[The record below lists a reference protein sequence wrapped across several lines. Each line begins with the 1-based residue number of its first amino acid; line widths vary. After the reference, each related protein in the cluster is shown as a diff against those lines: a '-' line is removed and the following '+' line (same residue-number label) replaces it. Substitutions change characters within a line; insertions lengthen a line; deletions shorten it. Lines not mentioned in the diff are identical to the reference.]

1 MTVPEVDPSVRPAPS
16 PWRQLLMLVW
26 KNVYVKRL
34 CRRYTTTLLEIVLMV
49 VLLLGIQ
56 ESSVVREPLIR
67 KGDTIFSPI
76 SPTTFWNTQPDM
88 VQVQQVLYA
97 PADNKYLSRLTR
109 EAMKMLSVPDVMGM
123 HSDKEI
129 VAAMMRQNRTP
140 VHTVG
145 LYYGNV
151 NPGDKDSV
159 PISLRITFFGGSL
172 PLDVLVHYPQRILSQ
187 PEGPSAEE
195 RFPEMNTLLPIMG
208 TLQQLHL
215 EIQASLHNHTGQML
229 QPASLQRFPYPSY
242 IEYKDTQNYA
252 LVLTRFCVGM
262 LIPFA
267 FFVAMLSEEKVTGMK
282 EMLRL
287 VGIGDWVYWTSHY
300 LSAAFVHVIIATLMM
315 LFVCVKRNEEGRSF
329 IQYSDPML
337 VFFILLCFGSSCTM
351 HATLL
356 SMFFN
361 SPHSA
366 VAGAMLYWTFS
377 CVMPFLLLENDG
389 GQGYHFIRRW
399 HKLATCV
406 FPGMSLHWSFR
417 VLERFEKFVT
427 FGANWSNFYDRAAT
441 PDNVTLAEIVFM
453 GLLCDCFIVA
463 AVWYLDNVVPVGPGI
478 AKPLYYPFQMNYW
491 VPAVVSIQ
499 PPAMTTAEM
508 QNFQEEPKGM
518 PFAIDIVKA
527 SKDYSGLNAV
537 QDVTLRIFEN
547 QVTVLLGHNGAGKT
561 TLLNMVTG
569 FTKCSAGN
577 VIVGGYDIT
586 TCTRD
591 ARESFGYCPQN
602 SILFNDL
609 TVEEH
614 LIFFA
619 TVKGTPYRH
628 VRLEVVTLLHD
639 VGLMPYRADL
649 AANLSLG
656 LQRRLCAAVAIVSKP
671 KVVILDEPTANM
683 DPEGRREM
691 WELLLKIRRNCSIF
705 LTTQHLDEADVLAD
719 RIIILASGRV
729 RCAGSPA
736 FLKQR
741 FGTGYHIIV
750 NKMSQ
755 ECDVITIETL
765 LRKYAPKA
773 RLESNSYN
781 EAVFLLGQ
789 VVSTRLTVTMFKD
802 LEQRSQELGID
813 TIGVRV
819 TSLEDVLLQVSED
832 HHDQKHIGFGEQH
845 ASGIEAKDDLV
856 KVMATTVSEN
866 PGLLTQTWA
875 VLAKRATCVW
885 RQKKQSLLSWL
896 LPPLLLTVLFG
907 LEYLALRRSNWD
919 VERVANTLAFTFPD
933 VVHFAQG
940 FVQIKHPKDGKFFHD
955 YIKPQLNPRSHY
967 LLPVG
972 ADVDVNEE
980 SLERARSNLRY
991 YIFGVHYGFQV
1002 IDENSTVLWYNG
1014 DIPHCALIIT
1024 TLYNEARLSYVTG
1037 VQDATFR
1044 IQVTQLDYGSKVAEN
1059 ENVKSQNAYRDLL
1072 PKVLRSIF
1080 LPLASSLMC
1089 SNFVLLPI
1097 AERVLQVKHLHN
1109 IAGIR
1114 PLLYWT
1120 LSFISDFVFY
1130 MGTAIF
1136 VLPPIIH
1143 YQASTLNS
1151 SFMYWI
1157 FYLNILHGFA
1167 ALPFIYLFSFLF
1179 SRPGFGFSTMAI
1191 LTFIISLLG
1200 CMVSVFM
1207 EHYALTLDSFPLI
1220 AVIELALHVLRLLPS
1235 FSYSR
1240 GMTKLLQLASENF
1253 ICRIGGQ
1260 VLEAAC
1266 FAKTAETKLS
1276 LQQCCAHMDDP
1287 EPAQYAIDPLDMH
1300 PYSVFYE
1307 IATLVI
1313 EGPVLFVLLIC
1324 IDSFWLNRIDERL
1337 SEPAPEQRRNLEVQ
1351 SGSQGLAA
1359 NAGGRKAR
1367 DDTDVLKEDKLVT
1380 GLLYQRLPPPQGVNP
1395 AMIVCRLQKAYG
1407 YVNTNMVLQ
1416 DLSFTVRP
1424 AECFGLLGVNGAGKT
1439 TTFKIL
1445 TGEILPHD
1453 GDAFVNGFSV
1463 VREVSQFRRYLGYCP
1478 QRDGLLELLTGV
1490 ETLVLYT
1497 RLRGIPLTE
1506 EYLNTLLSI
1515 FHLEDIADQTVER
1528 YSSGNRRKL
1537 SMCIS
1542 MIGMPNV
1549 LLLDEPYAGVGT
1561 TSRKRIVNYLS
1572 ALQRVAKM
1580 SIVLTSHNLSDVEF
1594 LCNRVAILGSGKL
1607 QCLGSVAHLKNK
1619 FGKGYTITVKTYPDK
1634 KEDIL
1639 YHQDVA
1645 HAVLKNFRDAEL
1657 VHSFEG
1663 LLEFRMSQ
1671 IQMLWSEMFTR
1682 MSRIKKRFKLQDFFI
1697 TDTSLEQIFLSVTRK
1712 EASEAAA
1719 KEAAKATEP
1728 APSAL
1733 ATTIGI
1739 L

>member
-1 MTVPEVDPSVRPAPS
+1 MKTLHVP
-16 PWRQLLMLVW
+16 
-26 KNVYVKRL
+26 
-34 CRRYTTTLLEIVLMV
+34 
-49 VLLLGIQ
+49 G
-56 ESSVVREPLIR
+56 
-67 KGDTIFSPI
+67 
-76 SPTTFWNTQPDM
+76 
-88 VQVQQVLYA
+88 
-97 PADNKYLSRLTR
+97 
-109 EAMKMLSVPDVMGM
+109 VMGM
-123 HSDKEI
+123 HSEKEL
-129 VAAMMRQNRTP
+129 VAAMLLQNQTP

-145 LYYGNV
+145 LLYGNV
-151 NPGDKDSV
+151 KPGDKFSM
-159 PISLRITFFGGSL
+159 PIDLRITFFGGSL

-195 RFPEMNTLLPIMG
+195 RFPEMNTLLPIIG

-215 EIQASLHNHTGQML
+215 EMMVSPYNHSGHLL
-229 QPASLQRFPYPSY
+229 QPVVLQRFPYPSY
-242 IEYKDTQNYA
+242 IQYKDTQNYA

-287 VGIGDWVYWTSHY
+287 VGIGDWVYWSSHY
-300 LSAAFVHVIIATLMM
+300 LSAAFFHVIIATLMM

-329 IQYSDPML
+329 IQYSDPMI

-356 SMFFN
+356 SMFFK

-366 VAGAMLYWTFS
+366 VAGAMVYWTFS

-389 GQGYHFIRRW
+389 GQGYHFIRRR

-427 FGANWSNFYDRAAT
+427 FGANWSNFYDRNAT
-441 PDNVTLAEIVFM
+441 PDNVTLAEIVFI
-453 GLLCDCFIVA
+453 GLICDCFIVA

-478 AKPLYYPFQMNYW
+478 AKPFYYPFQMSYW
-491 VPAVVSIQ
+491 VPAIISIT
-499 PPAMTTAEM
+499 PPAMTTVEM
-508 QNFQEEPKGM
+508 LNFQEDPKGL
-518 PFAIDIVKA
+518 PVAIDIVKV
-527 SKDYSGLNAV
+527 SKDYDELIAI
-537 QDVTLRIFEN
+537 QDVTLKIFEN

-569 FTKCSAGN
+569 FTKCSSGN
-577 VIVGGYDIT
+577 IVVGGFDIT
-586 TCTRD
+586 TCTKD

-602 SILFNDL
+602 NILFNDL

-619 TVKGTPYRH
+619 AVKGTPYQH

-639 VGLMPYRADL
+639 LDLMPYRSEL
-649 AANLSLG
+649 AVNLSLG
-656 LQRRLCAAVAIVSKP
+656 LQRRLCIAVAIVSKP

-691 WELLLKIRRNCSIF
+691 WELLLKIRRNCSVF
-705 LTTQHLDEADVLAD
+705 LTTQHLDEADVLGD
-719 RIIILASGRV
+719 RIIILASGHV

-736 FLKQR
+736 FLKHR
-741 FGTGYHIIV
+741 FGTGYHIII
-750 NKMSQ
+750 NKGP
-755 ECDVITIETL
+755 EVCDITSIETL

-773 RLESNSYN
+773 KLESDSPN
-781 EAVFLLGQ
+781 EAVFILGQ
-789 VVSTRLTVTMFKD
+789 IVSTRLTVTMFKD
-802 LEQRSQELGID
+802 LEQRSKELGID

-819 TSLEDVLLQVSED
+819 TSLEDVLVQVGEE
-832 HHDQKHIGFGEQH
+832 HHDARQFEIGEQH
-845 ASGIEAKDDLV
+845 GSMFAIKDDLV

-866 PGLLTQTWA
+866 PGLLTQMWA
-875 VLAKRATCVW
+875 VLAKRATCIW
-885 RQKKQSLLSWL
+885 REKKQSLLSWL
-896 LPPLLLTVLFG
+896 LPPLLLTVLFQF
-907 LEYLALRRSNWD
+907 EYMALRRSNWD
-919 VERVANTLAFTFPD
+919 VERVSDTLAFTFPD
-933 VVHFAQG
+933 VVHYAQG
-940 FVQIKHPKDGKFFHD
+940 YVQIKHPKDGKFFYD
-955 YIKPQLNPRSHY
+955 YILPQLSASSYFLQTVDPDM
-967 LLPVG
+967 
-972 ADVDVNEE
+972 DVTEKAL
-980 SLERARSNLRY
+980 SISKWNLRY
-991 YIFGVHYGFQV
+991 YIFGVHYGFQFL
-1002 IDENSTVLWYNG
+1002 DENSTILWYNG

-1024 TLYNEARLSYVTG
+1024 TMYNMARLKYLTG
-1037 VQDATFR
+1037 IHDAVIRF
-1044 IQVTQLDYGSKVAEN
+1044 QVKQLDYGSKVAED
-1059 ENVKSQNAYRDLL
+1059 ENVKSQNTYRDLL

-1097 AERVLQVKHLHN
+1097 AERVQEVKHLHS
-1109 IAGIR
+1109 IAGIGSF
-1114 PLLYWT
+1114 LYWT
-1120 LSFISDFVFY
+1120 LSFISDFMFY

-1136 VLPPIIH
+1136 VLPPIIY
-1143 YQASTLNS
+1143 YQAKTLNY
-1151 SFMYWI
+1151 SFVQWI
-1157 FYLNILHGFA
+1157 FCLNILHGFA
-1167 ALPFIYLFSFLF
+1167 ALPFIYLFSLLF
-1179 SRPGFGFSTMAI
+1179 SQPGVGFSKMAI
-1191 LTFIISLLG
+1191 STFIISLLG
-1200 CMVSVFM
+1200 CMASVFM
-1207 EHYALTLDSFPLI
+1207 EHYALTLDSFPLTV
-1220 AVIELALHVLRLLPS
+1220 VIEVVLQVLRLLPS

-1266 FAKTAETKLS
+1266 FAKTAESKLS
-1276 LQQCCAHMDDP
+1276 LKQCCAHMDDP
-1287 EPAQYAIDPLDMH
+1287 DPEQYAIAPLDMH

-1307 IATLVI
+1307 ILTLVI
-1313 EGPVLFVLLIC
+1313 EGPVLFIFLLFL
-1324 IDSFWLNRIDERL
+1324 DGSWLSRLDQRL
-1337 SEPAPEQRRNLEVQ
+1337 SEAAPEQRLRLEVQ
-1351 SGSQGLAA
+1351 PGAQGLAA
-1359 NAGGRKAR
+1359 NVGGRKAAKR
-1367 DDTDVLKEDKLVT
+1367 EDTDVYKEDKLVT
-1380 GLLYQRLPPPQGVNP
+1380 GILYQRLPPPQGVSP
-1395 AMIVCRLQKAYG
+1395 AMIVCRLEKAYG
-1407 YVNTNMVLQ
+1407 YVDTNVVL
-1416 DLSFTVRP
+1416 
-1424 AECFGLLGVNGAGKT
+1424 K
-1439 TTFKIL
+1439 
-1445 TGEILPHD
+1445 
-1453 GDAFVNGFSV
+1453 
-1463 VREVSQFRRYLGYCP
+1463 FRRYLGYCP
-1478 QRDGLLELLTGV
+1478 QRDGLLDLLTGV
-1490 ETLVLYT
+1490 ETLILYT
-1497 RLRGIPLTE
+1497 RLRGIPLTQ

-1515 FHLEDIADQTVER
+1515 FHLEDIADQLVAR
-1528 YSSGNRRKL
+1528 YSAGNRRKL

-1580 SIVLTSHNLSDVEF
+1580 SIVLTSHSLADVEF
-1594 LCNRVAILGSGKL
+1594 LCNRIAILGKGKL
-1607 QCLGSVAHLKNK
+1607 QCLGSVAHLKDK

-1663 LLEFRMSQ
+1663 LLEFRMSR

-1719 KEAAKATEP
+1719 KEAAKAIEP
-1728 APSAL
+1728 TANPL